1 MTESRHPGRPEPETV
16 LGSNQFLETIE
27 MRGFDLSGGTAE
39 DFPGT
44 GSTFAQ
50 RLAYS
55 VGNET
60 VRAFAIRSGLAP
72 ATVRKYLRD
81 ERTDPGRTSLVAMAT
96 AAGVSLEWL
105 ISGMGAPY
113 HSDTDPMPPDMRR
126 ALAASFGRYRQSVGA
141 ALERHEAVADFVR
154 RYNRPGEEAGLYV
167 ERVEG
172 LVRVTASL
180 LDDLVANVASHHA
193 GHTGYGSMTPIR
205 FVSAG
210 EEHPP
215 VIALAARHF
224 EKRWQLHTDE
234 LFCVHVTG
242 AGMTPTLRAGDL
254 VLAAPCADNQT
265 LEDGLYVVSSGESLI
280 VRRLR
285 RRPGDRLVLSAD
297 GDAEERW
304 EGSESELRS
313 LTRLL
318 GRVQGLVRR
327 LEG

>member
-1 MTESRHPGRPEPETV
+1 MNESRHPSPPEAPQGIGAKE
-16 LGSNQFLETIE
+16 FLETIE
-27 MRGFDLSGGTAE
+27 MRGFDLSDGAHE

-105 ISGMGAPY
+105 MTGMGTPY

-141 ALERHEAVADFVR
+141 TLAMSDAVADFVR
-154 RYNRPGEEAGLYV
+154 RYNQPGDEAGLYV

-172 LVRVTASL
+172 LVRVTDAL
-180 LDDLVANVASHHA
+180 LDHLVAHTSGHHP
-193 GHTGYGSMTPIR
+193 GQSGPGSMTPVR
-205 FVSAG
+205 FVSTG
-210 EEHPP
+210 EDQLP
-215 VIALAARHF
+215 VVSLATRYF
-224 EKRWQLHTDE
+224 EKHWQLRIE
-234 LFCVHVTG
+234 ALFMVPITG
-242 AGMTPTLRAGDL
+242 AAMVPTLQAGDL
-254 VLAAPCADNQT
+254 VLTAPCSENEMLD
-265 LEDGLYVVSSGESLI
+265 DGLYVMTSGESLI
-280 VRRLR
+280 VRRLKR
-285 RRPGDRLVLSAD
+285 RLGDRLVLSAD
-297 GDAEERW
+297 GDADERW
-304 EGSESELRS
+304 EGSEAELRS

-318 GRVQGLVRR
+318 GRIQGVVRR